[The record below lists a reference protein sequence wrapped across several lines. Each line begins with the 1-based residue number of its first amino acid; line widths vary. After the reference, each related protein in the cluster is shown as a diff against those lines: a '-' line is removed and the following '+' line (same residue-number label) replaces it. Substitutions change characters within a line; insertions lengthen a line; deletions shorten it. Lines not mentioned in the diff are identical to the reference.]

1 MLFRSPSNADIA
13 PPHIVAKMQIMRE
26 WMDLMMNALRG
37 QVSSDFNDLVRRTDS
52 LFTISVNSFPLPP
65 KFRMSQVENY
75 DGNKDPLDHLES
87 FKTLIHLQGI
97 PDEIMCKVFLTTLKG
112 LVRIWF
118 SRLMPNSISSFKE
131 LSAQFASHFIG
142 GHRCWKIWFCIPYKT
157 QSRSNIH
164 GSISF
169 MINNTHYVNIKI

>member
-1 MLFRSPSNADIA
+1 
-13 PPHIVAKMQIMRE
+13 
-26 WMDLMMNALRG
+26 MDLMMNALRG

-87 FKTLIHLQGI
+87 FKTLIHIQGI
-97 PDEIMCKVFLTTLKG
+97 PDEIMCKAFLTTLKG

-157 QSRSNIH
+157 HSGSNIH